1 MSILTIIAGLT
12 AVTYITYAI
21 IKNKGIPDSISAT
34 AYAVKYKKTFTVAM
48 CAVAA
53 LLLPELLNKTNEATQ
68 FLPFLAIAGLGA
80 VGLSPDYRNEG
91 KFQHYFGAFL
101 AATASQL
108 TIALNDPKYL
118 LGWLLFPIFWGLNG
132 FKNTTFWAEIICFL
146 TMFLYILL

>member
-1 MSILTIIAGLT
+1 
-12 AVTYITYAI
+12 
-21 IKNKGIPDSISAT
+21 
-34 AYAVKYKKTFTVAM
+34 M

-53 LLLPELLNKTNEATQ
+53 LLLPELLDKTSETTQ
-68 FLPFLAIAGLGA
+68 FLPFLAIAGLVS

-118 LGWLLFPIFWGLNG
+118 LGWLLFPMFWGLNS
-132 FKNTTFWAEIICFL
+132 FKNTTFWAEIICFF
-146 TMFLYILL
+146 TMILYTLL